1 MAYINTETKT
11 KIHTA
16 LKPIFKKY
24 GIKATLARNSYHS
37 TLVVNVVSGD
47 INFGSTH
54 QQVNVYH
61 VASHYEGKAKQFLN
75 EILDTIKLVG
85 EWYDESNSQIDYFNT
100 AFYIDINIG
109 KYNKPYVLAEDKP
122 KPYKEYLLV
131 GGFNDR
137 SIANGNT
144 WKESEV

>member
-1 MAYINTETKT
+1 MAYVNTETKT
-11 KIHTA
+11 KIHAA

-24 GIKATLARNSYHS
+24 GIKATLARNSYQS
-37 TLVVNVVSGD
+37 TLVVNIVSGNID
-47 INFGSTH
+47 FGTTYK
-54 QQVNVYH
+54 QVNVYH

-75 EILDTIKLVG
+75 EVIDTIKIAG
-85 EWYDESNSQIDYFNT
+85 EWYDESDSQRDYFNT

-122 KPYKEYLLV
+122 QPYKEYLLV